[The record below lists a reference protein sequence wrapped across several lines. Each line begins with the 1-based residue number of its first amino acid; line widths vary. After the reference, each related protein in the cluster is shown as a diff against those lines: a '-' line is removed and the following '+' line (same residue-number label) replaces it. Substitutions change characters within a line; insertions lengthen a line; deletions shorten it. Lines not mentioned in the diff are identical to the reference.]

1 MWILAKEIVG
11 KRFFHFF
18 AFYIDIKFHVKVIN
32 SLARVLQKLV
42 VIRFF
47 YIWLEVRGEQ
57 GELSLVDTNIKHGTF
72 VPKQNHKYPYSFCL
86 KESLGPGAVRRL
98 HEYNLWYFRQDFPNS
113 ACQFYWQKVKVIMP
127 TLSKSQ
133 QFTIWLASIFSSASS
148 T

>member
-1 MWILAKEIVG
+1 MAGSSIYSSKKVVKTGIKVENLKLHIFIMFIVNFSK

-57 GELSLVDTNIKHGTF
+57 GEL
-72 VPKQNHKYPYSFCL
+72 
-86 KESLGPGAVRRL
+86 
-98 HEYNLWYFRQDFPNS
+98 
-113 ACQFYWQKVKVIMP
+113 
-127 TLSKSQ
+127 
-133 QFTIWLASIFSSASS
+133 
-148 T
+148 